1 MHRNIMTPNVAV
13 SGVAAD
19 NTAPLPPGHLGEAGA
34 GLWAD
39 IVRQYRI
46 ADGAGLVLVT
56 TAAECLD
63 RMRQAQEAIREHG
76 LLVADRYGGKRQ
88 NPACVVERA
97 ARDGMLAALKALN
110 LDLEPLRD
118 RADHASPFRRKL

>member
-1 MHRNIMTPNVAV
+1 MHRTIITPNIAV
-13 SGVAAD
+13 PGVAGEPA
-19 NTAPLPPGHLGEAGA
+19 LRPPEHLGPAGA
-34 GLWAD
+34 QLWANV
-39 IVRQYRI
+39 VRQYRI
-46 ADGAGLVLVT
+46 GDGAGLVLVT

-97 ARDGMLAALKALN
+97 ARDGMMNALKALN

-118 RADHASPFRRKL
+118 RADHVAGPFRRK

>member
-1 MHRNIMTPNVAV
+1 MNPNVTI
-13 SGVAAD
+13 SGVAAG
-19 NTAPLPPGHLGEAGA
+19 NTAPLAPPHLGEAGA
-34 GLWAD
+34 ALWLD

-46 ADGAGLVLVT
+46 ADGAGQALLTV
-56 TAAECLD
+56 AAECLD
-63 RMRQAQEAIREHG
+63 RMKEAQAAIREHG
-76 LLVADRYGGKRQ
+76 VLIRDRYGGLRQ
-88 NPACVVERA
+88 NPAIAVERA